1 MQNFILFYK
10 LSRAALI
17 NALPRAVEFDSLEVV
32 NQALRNGEFGASR
45 TGWTLDKEANE
56 EPPSSMFAAVPNFD
70 YFFVDEQGE
79 RVEEPGLD
87 GRELIIDFEAT
98 LNWMVM
104 NGYLYGEKGS
114 YVVLDKC
121 LRTLTPEIVQS
132 A

>member
-1 MQNFILFYK
+1 MQNFILFYQ
-10 LSRAALI
+10 LSRAAMI
-17 NALPRAVEFDSLEVV
+17 SALPRAVEFDSLEVV
-32 NQALRNGEFGASR
+32 NQALRKGEFGASR

-56 EPPSSMFAAVPNFD
+56 EPPSSMFAAVPNYD

>member
-1 MQNFILFYK
+1 MQNFILFYQ
-10 LSRAALI
+10 LSRAAMI
-17 NALPRAVEFDSLEVV
+17 SALPRAVEFDSLDVV
-32 NQALRNGEFGASR
+32 NQALRQGALGESR

-56 EPPSSMFAAVPNFD
+56 EPPSSMFAAVPNYD
-70 YFFVDEQGE
+70 YFFVEAQGE
-79 RVEEPGLD
+79 RVEDPGLD